1 MSPLLLQHWTWAD
14 GLALLWMLVLWFVY
28 GRFADRL
35 PPDDVKP
42 ANLNQM
48 MHHLRRAW
56 MRRMIDRHD
65 RIVDSSLTG
74 HSVNSTTF
82 FASTSMLIIAGLLGV
97 LGNAS
102 SAHDVIQSFGFVAR
116 SSIVLF
122 EIQVLGLVVL
132 FIVAFYKFT
141 WALRQFNFAC
151 TLIGAA
157 PMAPIEPVARD
168 RFADH
173 AARVMSLAVVSFNG
187 GIRAY
192 YFAMAWLGWFIH
204 PLVFAVTTG
213 IVVLVLLKRQLKS
226 RSQQSVAEYYETTWH

>member
-1 MSPLLLQHWTWAD
+1 MTFADWTLPD
-14 GLALLWMLVLWFVY
+14 GLALAWMLLLWFVY
-28 GRFADRL
+28 GHFADRL
-35 PPDDVKP
+35 PPDEVAP
-42 ANLNQM
+42 GNLNQM
-48 MHHLRRAW
+48 MHHLRRSW
-56 MRRMIDRHD
+56 MRRMVDRHD

-82 FASTSMLIIAGLLGV
+82 FASTSMLIIAGLLGL
-97 LGNAS
+97 LGNAGA
-102 SAHDVIQSFGFVAR
+102 AHQVIQSFGFVAR
-116 SSIVLF
+116 SSMVLF
-122 EIQVLGLVVL
+122 EIQILGLVVL

-157 PMAPIEPVARD
+157 PIAPVEAAVRD

-187 GIRAY
+187 GIRAF

-204 PLVFAVTTG
+204 PYVFAATTS

-226 RSQQSVAEYYETTWH
+226 RSQQSVAQYYDAAWH